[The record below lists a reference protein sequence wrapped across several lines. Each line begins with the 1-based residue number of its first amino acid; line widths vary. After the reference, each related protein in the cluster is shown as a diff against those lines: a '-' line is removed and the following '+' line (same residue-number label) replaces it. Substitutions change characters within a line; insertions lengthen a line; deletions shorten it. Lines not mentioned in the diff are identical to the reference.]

1 MKKSIILI
9 LFAAF
14 ALTACGPQQRIAN
27 YWVNKEALP
36 KGPYKSIFIIAM
48 TENKAAQAYIEGK
61 MADVLNSRGRKAVLF
76 TELFPPSFTGSAQL
90 SREELAEKI
99 ASVGCDGVITMA
111 LLDVTTVETYQPPVV
126 SSAPVGYGYGYGGYY
141 GYYNTYYPV
150 VYSPGYYTVDNTY
163 LIETNFYDVV
173 SDELIWSIRSEAY
186 NPVDLETWFNGFS
199 KLLLDKLRSEGLI
212 QD

>member
-1 MKKSIILI
+1 MKKSLI
-9 LFAAF
+9 LVLLAAIG
-14 ALTACGPQQRIAN
+14 LSACGPQQKIAS

-36 KGPYKSIFIIAM
+36 KGPYKSIFVIAM
-48 TENKAAQAYIEGK
+48 TENKSAQSHIESK

-76 TELFPPSFTGSAQL
+76 TDLFPPSFTGKAQL
-90 SREELAEKI
+90 SKEELAEKI
-99 ASVGCDGVITMA
+99 AGVGCDGVITMA

-141 GYYNTYYPV
+141 GFYNNYYPV
-150 VYSPGYYTVDNTY
+150 VYSSGYYSIDKTY
-163 LIETNFYDVV
+163 LIETNFYDVGT
-173 SDELIWSIRSEAY
+173 DELIWSIRSEAY

-199 KLLLDKLRSEGLI
+199 RLLLDKLRKEGLI